1 MFDIS
6 DLTIKELIELN
17 DRVTERLREL
27 ESLKNSVLMDNFRLG
42 DPVFFIP
49 PNGSKVCGI
58 VIKKN
63 QKTISVLDDS
73 GNSWNVPPMHLVYQG
88 TENVFDVDWEKNVK
102 SK

>member
-42 DPVFFIP
+42 DPVFYT
-49 PNGSKVCGI
+49 S
-58 VIKKN
+58 
-63 QKTISVLDDS
+63 
-73 GNSWNVPPMHLVYQG
+73 
-88 TENVFDVDWEKNVK
+88 
-102 SK
+102 

>member
-17 DRVTERLREL
+17 CRVTERLREL
-27 ESLKNSVLMDNFRLG
+27 ESLKNAVLMDNFRLG

-49 PNGSKVCGI
+49 PNGSKVCSI

-73 GNSWNVPPMHLVYQG
+73 GNSWNVLPIHLVSQG
-88 TENVFDVDWEKNVK
+88 TENVFDADWEKNVK
-102 SK
+102 FK

>member
-17 DRVTERLREL
+17 CRVTERLREL
-27 ESLKNSVLMDNFRLG
+27 ESLKNAVLMDNFRLG
-42 DPVFFIP
+42 DPVIFIL

-63 QKTISVLDDS
+63 QKNDLC
-73 GNSWNVPPMHLVYQG
+73 
-88 TENVFDVDWEKNVK
+88 FR
-102 SK
+102 